1 MHKGG
6 NFWTELF
13 GQIYKCSVC
22 NTNPVD
28 VVSDIFENINQEKSG
43 FYWEQIL
50 TPKSL
55 EDDIFIMK
63 FGDDKSTFN

>member
-1 MHKGG
+1 M
-6 NFWTELF
+6 
-13 GQIYKCSVC
+13 GQIYKCKVC
-22 NTNPVD
+22 KKNPI
-28 VVSDIFENINQEKSG
+28 DIFENINQEKSG
-43 FYWEQIL
+43 YYWEQIL